1 MGKIIGIDL
10 GTSTSCVS
18 VFEGGQ
24 PTVIVNSEGNRTTP
38 SVVGFSKGERKV
50 GDAARRQAITNPK
63 NTVYAIKRFMGLT
76 YDKAEKEAKRVTYDV
91 VNDGGYPRVS
101 IEDRKYTPQEI
112 SATILQKMKKT
123 AEDYIGSEVKE
134 AVITV
139 PAYFDDD
146 QRKATMEA
154 GQIAGLNVKRIINE
168 PTAAA
173 LAYGIDKS
181 DKDMNIVVYDIGG
194 GTSDVSILN
203 FGAGVFEVISTNGDS
218 HLGGEDFDQTIVN
231 WLVDEFKKQEG
242 VDVSGDSM
250 AMQRLKDAA
259 EKAKIELSTVTS
271 TDINLPYLA
280 PVNGVPKH
288 LNVTLTRAKFEQLS
302 ESLYKRLVELCQKA
316 LELSKLEAK
325 EIDEVILVGG
335 STRIP
340 KVVEAAKSVFGKEP
354 SKAVNPDEAVA
365 IGASIQ
371 GAVLGG
377 EKGVGDIVL
386 LDVTP
391 LNLGIETM
399 GGVMTTLIEA
409 NATIPCEKEEV
420 FSTAADNQTEVTVNL
435 LQGNRPMAS
444 QNKSIGRFNLTG
456 ILPARR
462 GVPQIAV
469 KISINANGIIEVSAT
484 DKGTGKAQSIRVEGS
499 SSLSKEEIER
509 MKAEA
514 EANADADKKER
525 EKVDKLNKADQLAFA
540 QEKLMEEQKDNI
552 TSDEKEKLEGL
563 VNKLKDAVKAKDA
576 SNVDDIEKSINET
589 WQTISQRVYGN
600 QQNASQQQQPD
611 DTVRA
616 ETTDADAETK
626 VEDADFEEVK

>member
-38 SVVGFSKGERKV
+38 SVVGFSNGERKV

-63 NTVYAIKRFMGLT
+63 NTVYAIKRFMGVGF
-76 YDKAEKEAKRVTYDV
+76 DKAADEVKRVTYDV

-101 IEDRKYTPQEI
+101 IDGKRYTPQEI

-123 AEDYIGSEVKE
+123 AEDYLGHEIKE

-146 QRKATMEA
+146 QRKATVEA
-154 GQIAGLNVKRIINE
+154 GTIAGLDVKRIINE

-194 GTSDVSILN
+194 GTSDVSVLN

-218 HLGGEDFDQTIVN
+218 HLGGEDFDQAIVN

-242 VDVSGDSM
+242 ADVSGDSM
-250 AMQRLKDAA
+250 AMQRLKEAA
-259 EKAKIELSTVTS
+259 EKAKIELSTSMS
-271 TDINLPYLA
+271 TEINLPYLM
-280 PVNGVPKH
+280 PVNGTPKH
-288 LNVTLTRAKFEQLS
+288 LVVTLTRAKFEQLIEPLYNKLVNLCS
-302 ESLYKRLVELCQKA
+302 EA
-316 LELSKLEAK
+316 LKLSKLDAK

-377 EKGVGDIVL
+377 EKGVGEIVL

-409 NATIPCEKEEV
+409 NTTIPCDKEEV
-420 FSTAADNQTEVTVNL
+420 FSTAADNQTEVTINL
-435 LQGNRPMAS
+435 LQGDRPMAN

-456 ILPARR
+456 ILPAKR
-462 GVPQIAV
+462 GIPQIAV

-499 SSLSKEEIER
+499 ISLSKEEIER

-514 EANADADKKER
+514 EANADSDKKER
-525 EKVDKLNKADQLAFA
+525 EKADVVNKGDRIIFE
-540 QEKLMEEQKDNI
+540 QEKMLEDQKNTI
-552 TSDEKEKLEGL
+552 TESEKSTIEGY
-563 VNKLKDAVKAKDA
+563 VSQMKDAVKAKDV
-576 SNVDDIEKSINET
+576 SKINELEKSLNDA
-589 WQTISQRVYGN
+589 WQTVSQRVY
-600 QQNASQQQQPD
+600 SQQQAQAQTEQPQHEE
-611 DTVRA
+611 A
-616 ETTDADAETK
+616 KAQPN
-626 VEDADFEEVK
+626 VEDAEFTEVN

>member
-38 SVVGFSKGERKV
+38 SVVGINNGERKV

-63 NTVYAIKRFMGLT
+63 NTVYAIKRFMGVSF
-76 YDKAEKEAKRVTYDV
+76 DKAADEAKRVTYDV
-91 VNDGGYPRVS
+91 VNEGGYPRVS
-101 IEDRKYTPQEI
+101 IDGKTYTPQEI

-123 AEDYIGSEVKE
+123 AEDYLGHEIKE

-146 QRKATMEA
+146 QRKATVEA
-154 GQIAGLNVKRIINE
+154 GLIAGLDVKRIINE

-173 LAYGIDKS
+173 LAYGIDKA

-218 HLGGEDFDQTIVN
+218 HLGGEDFDQVIVN

-242 VDVSGDSM
+242 VDISGDSM
-250 AMQRLKDAA
+250 AMQRLKEAA
-259 EKAKIELSTVTS
+259 EKAKIELSTTTS
-271 TDINLPYLA
+271 TEINLPYLA

-288 LNVTLTRAKFEQLS
+288 LVITLTRAKFEQLS
-302 ESLYKRLVELCQKA
+302 EGLYKRLVDLCQKA
-316 LELSKLEAK
+316 LELSKLDAK
-325 EIDEVILVGG
+325 EIDEIILVGG

-340 KVVEAAKSVFGKEP
+340 KVVEAAKSVFKKEP
-354 SKAVNPDEAVA
+354 SKGVNPDEAVA

-377 EKGVGDIVL
+377 EKGVGEIVL
-386 LDVTP
+386 LDVCP

-409 NATIPCEKEEV
+409 NTTIPCEKQEV
-420 FSTAADNQTEVTVNL
+420 FSTAADNQTEVTINL
-435 LQGNRPMAS
+435 LQGNRPMAKD
-444 QNKSIGRFNLTG
+444 NKSIGRFNLTG
-456 ILPARR
+456 ILPAKR
-462 GVPQIAV
+462 GIPQIAV
-469 KISINANGIIEVSAT
+469 KININANGIIEVSAT

-525 EKVDKLNKADQLAFA
+525 EVADKLNKADTLAFT
-540 QEKLMEEQKDNI
+540 QEKMIDEQKGNL
-552 TSDEKEKLEGL
+552 TSDEKSKLEGL
-563 VNKLKDAVKAKDA
+563 VNSLKECIKTKDV
-576 SNVDDIEKSINET
+576 SKIDSIEKEINDT
-589 WQTISQRVYGN
+589 WQNVSQRVYG
-600 QQNASQQQQPD
+600 QQQPQNEQQQ
-611 DTVRA
+611 TTEQPQA
-616 ETTDADAETK
+616 EQTTSEQPDVQDAE
-626 VEDADFEEVK
+626 FEEVN

>member
-38 SVVGFSKGERKV
+38 SVVGFNNGERKV

-63 NTVYAIKRFMGLT
+63 NTVYAIKRFMGVGF
-76 YDKAEKEAKRVTYDV
+76 DKAADEVKRVTYDV
-91 VNDGGYPRVS
+91 VNEGGYPRVS
-101 IEDRKYTPQEI
+101 IDGKRYTPQEI

-123 AEDYIGSEVKE
+123 AEDYLGHEIKE

-146 QRKATMEA
+146 QRKATVEA
-154 GQIAGLNVKRIINE
+154 GTIAGLDVKRIINE

-173 LAYGIDKS
+173 LAYGIDKA

-194 GTSDVSILN
+194 GTSDVSVLN

-218 HLGGEDFDQTIVN
+218 HLGGEDFDQAIVN

-242 VDVSGDSM
+242 ADVSGDSM
-250 AMQRLKDAA
+250 AMQRLKEAA
-259 EKAKIELSTVTS
+259 EKAKIELSTSMS
-271 TDINLPYLA
+271 TEINLPYLM
-280 PVNGVPKH
+280 PVNGTPKH
-288 LNVTLTRAKFEQLS
+288 LVVTLTRAKFEQLI
-302 ESLYKRLVELCQKA
+302 EPLYKKLVDLCSEA
-316 LELSKLEAK
+316 LKLSKLDAK

-377 EKGVGDIVL
+377 EKGVGEIVL

-409 NATIPCEKEEV
+409 NTTIPCDKEEV
-420 FSTAADNQTEVTVNL
+420 FSTAADNQTEVTINL
-435 LQGNRPMAS
+435 LQGNRPMAN

-456 ILPARR
+456 ILPAKR
-462 GVPQIAV
+462 GIPQINV

-514 EANADADKKER
+514 EANADSDKKER
-525 EKVDKLNKADQLAFA
+525 EKADAVNKGDRIIFE
-540 QEKLMEEQKDNI
+540 QEKMLEDQKSTLTD
-552 TSDEKEKLEGL
+552 SEKTTIEGY
-563 VNKLKDAVKAKDA
+563 VSQMKDAVKAKDV
-576 SNVDDIEKSINET
+576 SKINELEKSLNDA
-589 WQTISQRVYGN
+589 WQTVSQRVYG
-600 QQNASQQQQPD
+600 QQQAQTQTEQPQQE
-611 DTVRA
+611 A
-616 ETTDADAETK
+616 AQAQPN
-626 VEDADFEEVK
+626 VEDAEFTEVN